1 MHKDILLGKET
12 EYKSEYDAGL
22 IFPIPRSQSR
32 AKLVMPKEKNKLGL
46 PFFGRDVWTAFEVS
60 WLNQKG
66 KPQVAIAEFSVA
78 ADSSHI
84 VESKSFKLYLN
95 SFNNSR
101 FDDESTVIETMKK
114 DLSGGFGDEV
124 DVTLYPVDDFPV
136 TTQRIG
142 ECIDELDVDIDHYEP
157 NADLLQVESDQTVS
171 ETLYSH
177 LLKSNCPV
185 TNQPDWATVVI
196 RYSGPKL
203 DQAALLKYIISY
215 REHDDFHEHCVEQ
228 MFCDIARLGDY
239 SELVVSARYTRRGGL
254 DINPTRSLKSL
265 ESIELVGRTARQ

>member
-12 EYKSEYDAGL
+12 EYKSEYDASL

-32 AKLVMPKEKNKLGL
+32 AKLVMPKAKNKLGL

-101 FDDESTVIETMKK
+101 FDNENVVIDTMKK
-114 DLSGGFGDEV
+114 DLSAGFGGEV
-124 DVTLYPVDDFPV
+124 DVTFYSVDDFPIA
-136 TTQRIG
+136 TQRLG
-142 ECIDELDVDIDHYEP
+142 ECIDGLDVDIDHYEP
-157 NADLLQVESDQTVS
+157 NAELLSVEGDQTAS

-185 TNQPDWATVVI
+185 TNQPDWATVII
-196 RYSGPKL
+196 RYTGPKL

-239 SELVVSARYTRRGGL
+239 SELTVSARYTRRGGL
-254 DINPTRSLKSL
+254 DINPTRSLKPL